1 MENSLSSCI
10 NKAVAS
16 KGTTTS
22 PEESGWTAY
31 FEDLSSYEGHSSS
44 NSSLHTSSVVSD
56 AASSATW
63 KNSNSNLKIPK
74 RLGFKKTRTKIIS
87 FDDSLEDTASSPVS
101 SPKVGD
107 LEPGDMN
114 PRKAHDHHIISSLSK
129 ADTLD
134 HYNPELQADERREIM
149 NFGGKNNHDYTELR
163 KRGLCL
169 VPLSKLIACTNY
181 SQHKIAV

>member
-16 KGTTTS
+16 KGTTNS

-31 FEDLSSYEGHSSS
+31 FEDFSSYEGHSSS
-44 NSSLHTSSVVSD
+44 NSSFHTSSGVSD
-56 AASSATW
+56 AASSAAW
-63 KNSNSNLKIPK
+63 KNPNSNLKIPK
-74 RLGFKKTRTKIIS
+74 RLSFKKTRTKIIS
-87 FDDSLEDTASSPVS
+87 LDDSLEDTASSPVS

-129 ADTLD
+129 ADNLY
-134 HYNPELQADERREIM
+134 HYPELQADDERREIM
-149 NFGGKNNHDYTELR
+149 NFGGKNNHDYTDLR

-169 VPLSKLIACTNY
+169 VPLSKLVNY
-181 SQHKIAV
+181 FG